1 MTEYR
6 IQFQWDPEAKV
17 WIATSTDIPELI
29 LESSSFDVLLERV
42 RYAVPELLEL
52 NGYENINLPLCIQ
65 PSERYERMYA

>member
-6 IQFQWDPEAKV
+6 IQFHWDSEAKV

-29 LESSSFDVLLERV
+29 LESPSFDVLLERV

-52 NGYENINLPLCIQ
+52 NGYERKDLPLCIQ
-65 PSERYERMYA
+65 PSERHERMYA